1 MDNYV
6 LLGACFL
13 LGILLR
19 RSGRLPD
26 NAAAALNG
34 FVVHISLPAL
44 TLTYVHDLNLDASL
58 ILPALMA
65 WVMFG
70 IGCGFFWLAAKALG
84 FSRATTG
91 GLMLTGGLANTSF
104 IGLPMIETFYGTQF
118 LGLGILIDQVGSYF
132 VLSTLGIL
140 IASVY
145 SSSGR
150 VIDAKAVIRRI
161 VLFVP
166 FQAFVLAL
174 LLMPFEYP
182 TWLDELLKRLGATLI
197 PLALVSVGYQLRLSQ
212 VRGKLSALATGL
224 VFKLL
229 LGPTLILLLFAGLLG
244 AEGAVMR
251 VTVFEAAMPP
261 MIGASIVAMDHE
273 LDPPLLTLM
282 VGVGI
287 PLSFLTLPA
296 WWYLLSIF

>member
-1 MDNYV
+1 MNNYL

-26 NAAAALNG
+26 NAAASLNG

-44 TLTYVHDLNLDASL
+44 TLSYVHGLKLDTSL

-70 IGCGFFWLAAKALG
+70 IGCGFFWLAARALG
-84 FSRATTG
+84 FSRTTTG

-104 IGLPMIETFYGTQF
+104 IGLPMIETFYGPQF

-140 IASVY
+140 VASLY
-145 SSSGR
+145 SSDRSINAR
-150 VIDAKAVIRRI
+150 AVIRKI
-161 VLFVP
+161 ALFAP

-174 LLMPFEYP
+174 LLIPFEYP
-182 TWLDELLKRLGATLI
+182 IWLDDLLKRLGATLI
-197 PLALVSVGYQLRLSQ
+197 PIALVSVGYQLHLSH
-212 VRGKLSALATGL
+212 VRGKASALAVGL
-224 VFKLL
+224 LFKLA
-229 LGPTLILLLFAGLLG
+229 LGPALILLLFAGVLG
-244 AEGAVMR
+244 SGGPVLR
-251 VTVFEAAMPP
+251 VTVFEAAMAP

-296 WWYLLSIF
+296 WWYLLGLL

>member
-1 MDNYV
+1 MNNYV
-6 LLGACFL
+6 LVGACFL

-44 TLTYVHDLNLDASL
+44 TLTYVHSLELDTSL

-65 WVMFG
+65 WIMFG
-70 IGCGFFWLAAKALG
+70 LGCAFFYVAG
-84 FSRATTG
+84 RVFRFSPATTG

-104 IGLPMIETFYGTQF
+104 IGLPMIQTFYGEKY

-140 IASVY
+140 VASVY
-145 SSSGR
+145 SSGHG
-150 VIDAKAVIRRI
+150 IELKAVLRKIA
-161 VLFVP
+161 LFTP

-174 LLMPFEYP
+174 LLMPVGFPE
-182 TWLDELLKRLGATLI
+182 WLDTLLQRLGATLI
-197 PLALVSVGYQLRLSQ
+197 PIALVSVGYQLHLSQ
-212 VRGKLSALATGL
+212 VRGKALPLTVGL
-224 VFKLL
+224 VFKLAVA
-229 LGPTLILLLFAGLLG
+229 PALILLLFAGLLG
-244 AEGAVMR
+244 GRGEVMQ
-251 VTVFEAAMPP
+251 VTIFEAAMPP

-282 VGVGI
+282 VGIGI
-287 PLSFLTLPA
+287 PLAFLTLPV
-296 WWYLLSIF
+296 WYQILGLL

>member
-1 MDNYV
+1 MNNYI
-6 LLGACFL
+6 LLGACLL
-13 LGILLR
+13 LGIILR

-26 NAAAALNG
+26 NAAASLNG
-34 FVVHISLPAL
+34 FVVNISLPAL
-44 TLTYVHDLNLDASL
+44 TLTYVHCLKLDTSL

-70 IGCGFFWLAAKALG
+70 IGCGFFGLAARARS

-104 IGLPMIETFYGTQF
+104 IGLPMIDTFYCPQF
-118 LGLGILIDQVGSYF
+118 LGLGILIDQLGSYF

-140 IASVY
+140 VASLY
-145 SSSGR
+145 SSGES
-150 VIDAKAVIRRI
+150 IHAKAVIRKI

-182 TWLDELLKRLGATLI
+182 VWLDELLRRLGATLVPI
-197 PLALVSVGYQLRLSQ
+197 ALVSVGYQLALSQ
-212 VRGKLSALATGL
+212 VHGKAYALTIGL
-224 VFKLL
+224 VFKLVL
-229 LGPTLILLLFAGLLG
+229 APALILLLFAGVLG
-244 AEGAVMR
+244 AQGKVLS
-251 VTVFEAAMPP
+251 VTVFEAAMGP
-261 MIGASIVAMDHE
+261 MIGASIVAIDHE

-296 WWYLLSIF
+296 CWHLLS